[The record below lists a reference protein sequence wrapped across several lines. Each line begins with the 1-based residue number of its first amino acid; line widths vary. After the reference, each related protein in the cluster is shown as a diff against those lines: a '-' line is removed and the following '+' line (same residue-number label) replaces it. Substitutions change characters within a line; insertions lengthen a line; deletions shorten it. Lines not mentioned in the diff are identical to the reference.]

1 MRNTAVISILTI
13 ILALV
18 ACKSTPDGVLD
29 HDDFV
34 NLLVDV
40 HKGEAYTDINFRDF
54 RADSTKQAYK
64 QSILAK
70 HGISQ
75 ADFDTTMMWYGAHI
89 EDYLEVY
96 DDVIARL
103 EKEVAQNNATISASL
118 SLVGDSVNT
127 WTENSHYVLNRR
139 SPSQFLQFYIAKD
152 ENWEPGD
159 SYTWQLKA
167 FNRQSQAN
175 WTMVIEYDDKTSEY
189 RSAEI
194 EEDGWNKITI
204 VVDSLKNPIA
214 LYGFARFNI
223 RDDEEIYLDS
233 VSLIRN
239 RVNVVEYRRRYNQ
252 KRFNFGID
260 NSQRSEKRREELVK
274 TFNAYKKPD

>member
-34 NLLVDV
+34 SLLVDV

-127 WTENSHYVLNRR
+127 WTENSHYVFNRR

>member
-1 MRNTAVISILTI
+1 MRNTAVISILTFI
-13 ILALV
+13 FALV

-70 HGISQ
+70 HEISQ

-175 WTMVIEYDDKTSEY
+175 WTMVVEYDDNTSEY

-194 EEDGWNKITI
+194 EEDGWNKLTI

-260 NSQRSEKRREELVK
+260 NTQRSGKHREELVK